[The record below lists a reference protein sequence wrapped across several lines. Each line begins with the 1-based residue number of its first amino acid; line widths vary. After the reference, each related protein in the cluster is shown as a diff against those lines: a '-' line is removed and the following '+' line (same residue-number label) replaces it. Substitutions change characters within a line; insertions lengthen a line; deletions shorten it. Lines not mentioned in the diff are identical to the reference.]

1 MKNQS
6 FRTAFLMKALCFIP
20 LYFCFLSCDMLGTSS
35 SGGGKGELRISFA
48 SGQDALTRSGL
59 DVPDTSDFTLTVK
72 DSKGNVV
79 YDGKYGDSP
88 ESIEVD
94 AGSYSIYVVSE
105 EFTRPAFSAP
115 QFGDEQCVVV
125 PDGETV
131 NVRLVC
137 RQLNAGIRLKIDSGF
152 LTAYPDGVLFL
163 KASAGKLMYGYSEKR
178 IAYFSPGSVSLM
190 LSDGGSDQT
199 LLTKNLA
206 AQEILV
212 LDVCVAESAGSSGG
226 ASQSAGK
233 ISVAVDTTR
242 NWTADSYV
250 IGGDDGK
257 GGDTAD
263 ALTVAQAI
271 ASVGEEDVW
280 VSGYIVGGDLSSSS
294 ASFEAPFSSRTNL
307 VLGPRSSSSS
317 RSSCLSVQLPSGELR
332 EALNLVDNP
341 ELLGTKV
348 CIKGD
353 IVESY
358 YGMPGIK
365 NISEYIFQ

>member
-1 MKNQS
+1 
-6 FRTAFLMKALCFIP
+6 MKAFCFIL
-20 LYFCFLSCDMLGTSS
+20 LYFCFQSCDMLGASA

-48 SGQDALTRSGL
+48 SGSDALTRSGM
-59 DVPDTSDFTLTVK
+59 DVPDTSDFMLTVK

-88 ESIEVD
+88 ESIVVD
-94 AGSYSIYVVSE
+94 AGSYSVYVVSE

-137 RQLNAGIRLKIDSGF
+137 RQLNSGIRLNVDSGF

-163 KASAGKLMYGYSEKR
+163 KAAAGKLMYGYSEKR

-190 LSDGGSDQT
+190 LSDGGTDQI

-212 LDVCVAESAGSSGG
+212 LDVCVAESAGSSGE

-250 IGGDDGK
+250 IGGDGGK
-257 GGDTAD
+257 GGDASY

-271 ASVGEEDVW
+271 ASVGEEDAW

-294 ASFEAPFSSRTNL
+294 ASFDAPFSSRTNL

-365 NISEYIFQ
+365 NVSEYIFQ